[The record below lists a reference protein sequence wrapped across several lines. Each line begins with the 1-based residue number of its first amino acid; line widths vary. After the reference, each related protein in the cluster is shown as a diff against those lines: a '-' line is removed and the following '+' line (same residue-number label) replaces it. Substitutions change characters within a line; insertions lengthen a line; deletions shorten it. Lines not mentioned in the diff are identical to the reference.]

1 MYYEIIEAKYHKNF
15 LIEVKFQDGKSGIVN
30 LEEYKNKGGIFS
42 KLNDPEFFKNV
53 RLNKEF
59 GVLTWDD
66 EIDIAPE
73 IIYSLATGE
82 PLPEWMQKNVGNEAA

>member
-1 MYYEIIEAKYHKNF
+1 MYYEIVEAKYLKNF
-15 LIEVKFQDGKSGIVN
+15 LIEVKFQDGKSGIAN

-42 KLNDPEFFKNV
+42 KFGDPVFFKNV

-59 GVLTWDD
+59 GVLTWDG

-73 IIYSLATGE
+73 TIYSLATGE